1 MAWLNPGGRTA
12 AEFPL
17 SVQGH
22 GTIPAYLLHPQNQV
36 ADLIAKVAPALK
48 AYLDK
53 KRNDE
58 IANEV
63 MNMETP
69 PRAEAVDS
77 SLQGV
82 PATAPATGGADQFKA
97 RQMYQTILDK
107 QQADQSQ
114 STSEYWKNKVM
125 EAQANRY
132 QADAETPD
140 SHVPRYP
147 VTLPDG
153 STVYVTGN
161 EAARYNRPTRG
172 ATVKPDPWENAIPV
186 ARGRLDEKGQ
196 FTNQY
201 TGAESGDQVKLL
213 TPGGYQMVVP
223 WSAYQARSQR
233 FSGAKAFQDR
243 QSQATELPPPDLPA
257 LEEQQPTTPPAGK
270 TLDAGTAKAIL
281 AEAGGDKEK
290 ARQIARERGYSF

>member
-69 PRAEAVDS
+69 PRAEAVDP
-77 SLQGV
+77 SLQGA
-82 PATAPATGGADQFKA
+82 PATAPTTGGADQFKA

-114 STSEYWKNKVM
+114 STTEYWKNKVM

-140 SHVPRYP
+140 SHLPRYP

-172 ATVKPDPWENAIPV
+172 TTVKPDAWENMIPT
-186 ARGRLDEKGQ
+186 ARGEYDTTNNK
-196 FTNQY
+196 FTGKNDGSYVQLQSP
-201 TGAESGDQVKLL
+201 SGRTV
-213 TPGGYQMVVP
+213 YVP
-223 WSAYQARSQR
+223 WASYQGHTQQQR

-243 QSQATELPPPDLPA
+243 QAQTTELPQPDLPA
-257 LEEQQPTTPPAGK
+257 LEQQQPSSAPELSQDDPYVVGK
-270 TLDAGTAKAIL
+270 KYK
-281 AEAGGDKEK
+281 DKNGNVATYLGNGK
-290 ARQIARERGYSF
+290 WQ